1 MCFGGGGNTK
11 SSSSSSGSSKSDP
24 SVGKPNMAG
33 KTKSSSGT
41 VSVSKKPKAK
51 PDTSSTSYKVKS
63 AVSKAVSD
71 FSKDVS
77 MGTTVF
83 GKDKAAGSE
92 ALKSKGYSQSEISDY
107 YARTEETAKLTYPND
122 PMSNKSYDQPQ
133 KTTPSIIN
141 TGGAA
146 TPAPTPAPTPTPTP
160 VVPVAPPP
168 VGETPETFVPGP
180 TETAVVEEAK
190 KKKGYAGTIETTP
203 SGLMTEAKTRKKR
216 SLMSSAQQ
224 AGLMA
229 NGERRT
235 SAGGLIA

>member
-24 SVGKPNMAG
+24 SVGKPNMSG
-33 KTKSSSGT
+33 QTKSSSGT

-83 GKDKAAGSE
+83 GKDKASGSE
-92 ALKSKGYSQSEISDY
+92 ALKSKGYSQSEINDY
-107 YARTEETAKLTYPND
+107 YARTEANIERQQKEAAQQAA
-122 PMSNKSYDQPQ
+122 MREQGRSSEQPQ

-146 TPAPTPAPTPTPTP
+146 TTTPTPTP
-160 VVPVAPPP
+160 MPVVP
-168 VGETPETFVPGP
+168 GSPEDTAGLGP

-190 KKKGYAGTIETTP
+190 KKTGYAGTIETTP

-216 SLMSSAQQ
+216 SLM
-224 AGLMA
+224 
-229 NGERRT
+229 
-235 SAGGLIA
+235 GGLLSA